1 LKAKKK
7 LKEYLTKGVRKIKN
21 RKGFGVHSPFAY
33 SIITEVIEEKTAYY
47 SYFQMKKIYGKEAA
61 ISFKTACLLFR
72 LANRFRCRK
81 ILELKCDGGYT
92 LAPLLLVDSRNEIA
106 SLGASDDALSTHSKL
121 WIVGERKGHLTYIN
135 TLNELPD
142 GYKADMFVLNM
153 RPDGMTDDQFFS
165 WLLRHADERSI
176 FFFKGIRPG
185 GELEGLW
192 DLFCDSDDISI
203 TMDMYNYGLAI
214 CRPRFFKQHYIVSF

>member
-1 LKAKKK
+1 MKAKKK

-47 SYFQMKKIYGKEAA
+47 AYSRMKKIYGKETA
-61 ISFKTACLLFR
+61 IPFKAACLLFR
-72 LANRFRCRK
+72 LANRFQCRK

-92 LAPLLLVDSRNEIA
+92 LVPLLLVDSRNEVA
-106 SLGASDDALSTHSKL
+106 SLGASDDTLSSRALLCT
-121 WIVGERKGHLTYIN
+121 VGERRGRLSYISA
-135 TLNELPD
+135 LDDLPED
-142 GYKADMFVLNM
+142 YAADMFVINM
-153 RPDGMTDDQFFS
+153 RPGGMDDAQFFS

-185 GELEGLW
+185 GDLESLW

>member
-1 LKAKKK
+1 MKAKKK
-7 LKEYLTKGVRKIKN
+7 LKEYITKGVRKIKN

-47 SYFQMKKIYGKEAA
+47 SYSRMKKIYGKEAT
-61 ISFKTACLLFR
+61 IPFKTACLLFR
-72 LANRFRCRK
+72 LANRFQCRK

-92 LAPLLLVDSRNEIA
+92 LVPLLLVDSRNEIA
-106 SLGASDDALSTHSKL
+106 SLGASGDALSAHTRL
-121 WIVGERKGHLTYIN
+121 WAVGERRGQLSYIN
-135 TLNELPD
+135 TLSDLPD

-153 RPDGMTDDQFFS
+153 CPDGMDEASFFS
-165 WLLRHADERSI
+165 WLLQHSDERGI
-176 FFFKGIRPG
+176 FFLMGIRPG
-185 GELEGLW
+185 GKLEALW

-214 CRPRFFKQHYIVSF
+214 RRPRFFKQHYVVSF